1 MHYYCTQLCLEL
13 LWQTSR
19 SRETQKKSFEEKQIA
34 QEGSNS
40 CPRGHEATALPF
52 ALQHLRGVYSRRA
65 LIHQAVCTRY
75 TESARV
81 TKWPTECYVV
91 SKKRSNFLTKL
102 FFLKRLFIFAPQV
115 TLKSLVFLDCRVIA
129 RGARIER
136 QTHTD
141 TQTKYSN
148 PRCACAPRG

>member
-1 MHYYCTQLCLEL
+1 MVSIGIKTRRLVHTHKLTTYYTLWRHISEMHYYCTQLCLEL

-52 ALQHLRGVYSRRA
+52 ALQHLRGVYSRR
-65 LIHQAVCTRY
+65 HQAVCTRY

-91 SKKRSNFLTKL
+91 SKKRSNFLTKH
-102 FFLKRLFIFAPQV
+102 FFLNAFLFLLP
-115 TLKSLVFLDCRVIA
+115 K
-129 RGARIER
+129 
-136 QTHTD
+136 
-141 TQTKYSN
+141 
-148 PRCACAPRG
+148 